1 MNYKFKKI
9 NATTHICIWE
19 LTITNS
25 DATSNYY
32 YIHYDSIF
40 DHYFLLF
47 NKNQSTHI
55 EFLVSNNICTI
66 IENDKTCIKLILNLH
81 ILLESI

>member
-9 NATTHICIWE
+9 NATTHICVWE

-25 DATSNYY
+25 GATSNYY
-32 YIHYDSIF
+32 VHYDSIF

-47 NKNQSTHI
+47 NKNRSNHI

-66 IENDKTCIKLILNLH
+66 IENDKTYVKLILNPH
-81 ILLESI
+81 ILLELI